1 MLSYIWLII
10 IVFYLAILFT
20 AFFIIN
26 MTKIIELKYFL
37 YLFILFTLLFNSLLG
52 IILTNNKANSKRN
65 CTMNIGETV
74 WNILHPI
81 FLISFVLFLEVI
93 TKPSLYKL
101 FSNYY
106 GILYYRNDVSKIV
119 KDIPNNNNN
128 KDCLLARFYENPL
141 LLLQN
146 LNIDVHNNNNYH
158 DQYKQ
163 FWKDIL
169 GIEIDDNINNK
180 IVNIIKKKDAIGYII
195 LLFFIGIICS
205 IYTCNMLLLQ
215 DCFPILL
222 D

>member
-20 AFFIIN
+20 AFIIIN
-26 MTKIIELKYFL
+26 MTEIIELKAFL
-37 YLFILFTLLFNSLLG
+37 YSFVLFSLLFNSLLG

-65 CTMNIGETV
+65 CKMDIGETA
-74 WNILHPI
+74 WNIIHPI
-81 FLISFVLFLEVI
+81 LLISFVLILEVI
-93 TKPSLYKL
+93 TKPTLYKL

-106 GILYYRNDVSKIV
+106 GILYYRNDVSKLV
-119 KDIPNNNNN
+119 KDLPTNNN

-158 DQYKQ
+158 KQYQ
-163 FWKDIL
+163 DFWKDIL
-169 GIEIDDNINNK
+169 GIQIDDTINNK

-215 DCFPILL
+215 DCFPIVL